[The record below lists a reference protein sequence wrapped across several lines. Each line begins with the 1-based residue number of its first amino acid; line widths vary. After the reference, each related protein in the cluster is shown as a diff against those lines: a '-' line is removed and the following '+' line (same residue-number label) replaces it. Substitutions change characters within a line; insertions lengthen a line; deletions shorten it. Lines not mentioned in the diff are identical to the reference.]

1 LTLLPLRA
9 LNRATLGR
17 QLLLQR
23 SPMSAIEH
31 LLGMLGE
38 GESTSMRVTP
48 YVDLDVVDDVVVE
61 GNRLLEHA
69 FGVTEPRVE
78 ITP

>member
-1 LTLLPLRA
+1 
-9 LNRATLGR
+9 
-17 QLLLQR
+17 
-23 SPMSAIEH
+23 
-31 LLGMLGE
+31 MLGE